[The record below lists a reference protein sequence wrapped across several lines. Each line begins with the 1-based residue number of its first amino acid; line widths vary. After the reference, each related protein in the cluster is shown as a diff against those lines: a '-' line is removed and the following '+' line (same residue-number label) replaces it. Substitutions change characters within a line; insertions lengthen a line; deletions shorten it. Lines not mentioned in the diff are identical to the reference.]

1 MNGGVG
7 ALRIVLVT
15 GFLLAGAAMDAEAAG
30 CRDDT
35 IQGLIRPEE
44 NTFPAYEIITRH
56 RDYYKVLGPDAAK
69 AEGWREAD
77 AITLCPGAR
86 QSGLYKITNKRLKK
100 MLDAELTPPPLSP
113 LMGIQTAH

>member
-7 ALRIVLVT
+7 ALRIILVT
-15 GFLLAGAAMDAEAAG
+15 AIFLAGSVPAFSAA

-44 NTFPAYEIITRH
+44 NTVPAYEIITRH
-56 RDYYKVLGPDAAK
+56 RVYYKVLGPDARK
-69 AEGWREAD
+69 AAEWREAD

-86 QSGLYKITNKRLKK
+86 QSGLFKITNKRLKK

-113 LMGIQTAH
+113 LMGTGFTH